1 MFSFNCGVTF
11 LIEYTMFKL
20 FLFLLQYS
28 TEIKII
34 FLYFNFLRFVPKQY
48 TKTKNF
54 CVYFS
59 LFVPKLFKLNLL
71 LILISFQF
79 FSRTKN
85 NLYIPQSPRIRI
97 NHIAIF
103 CSWLCGQLPAV
114 VPVVAVLLHQHH
126 PHGRLAVPGLEQV
139 TLHDHQ
145 CSRSRS
151 GCIRIILPDPDL
163 QIKNYG

>member
-1 MFSFNCGVTF
+1 MVTF

-97 NHIAIF
+97 NHITIF
-103 CSWLCGQLPAV
+103 CWCLQLTLWTTSCCRPSCRRSSASASPSWP
-114 VPVVAVLLHQHH
+114 
-126 PHGRLAVPGLEQV
+126 
-139 TLHDHQ
+139 
-145 CSRSRS
+145 S
-151 GCIRIILPDPDL
+151 GCTRARTGDPAWSPVF
-163 QIKNYG
+163 